1 MFWQSEDP
9 LSSLPNSVSFG
20 EWKDLHNENKD
31 AASLSFFFT
40 VTLITDKFVCTS
52 FKISL
57 TEKNWNISLQISFFL
72 K

>member
-1 MFWQSEDP
+1 MFWQSEEDP

-57 TEKNWNISLQISFFL
+57 TEKN
-72 K
+72 

>member
-1 MFWQSEDP
+1 MFWQSEEDP

-31 AASLSFFFT
+31 EANLSFFFT

-52 FKISL
+52 FKSP
-57 TEKNWNISLQISFFL
+57 
-72 K
+72 